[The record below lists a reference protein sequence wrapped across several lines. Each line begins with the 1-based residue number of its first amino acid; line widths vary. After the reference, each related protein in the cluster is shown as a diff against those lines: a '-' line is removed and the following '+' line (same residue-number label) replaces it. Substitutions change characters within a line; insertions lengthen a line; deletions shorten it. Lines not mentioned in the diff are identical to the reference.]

1 MSLSKAQVIECF
13 HLAFLNVL
21 PSHARRETYV
31 VKGGAN
37 LRYFYRSHR
46 YSEDIDFDA
55 VAGEGWKL
63 EEQVGAAL
71 QAKALELQLRRHGVV
86 VADPNRSKQ
95 TETTRR
101 WKPQLLAAGFDSPIS
116 TRVEFSFRNGD
127 DRFDLES
134 VDESVARP
142 YGLLRPSLQRYR
154 AAAALEQKVDAL
166 ALRAE
171 TQARDVFDL
180 DWLFRN
186 YADAVAASPINPVR
200 AGDAADSCAALSY
213 DAYRSQVVPFLE
225 PEIADV
231 YGSEDAW
238 GQMQTAVFE
247 QLSTIGAGD

>member
-1 MSLSKAQVIECF
+1 MSLSRAQAIECF

-21 PSHARRETYV
+21 PSHARREVYV

-37 LRYFYRSHR
+37 LRYFFHSHR

-63 EEQVGAAL
+63 EEQVDAAL
-71 QAKALELQLRRHGVV
+71 AAKALELQLRRHGIVLS
-86 VADPNRSKQ
+86 DPNKSKQ
-95 TETTRR
+95 TGTTRR
-101 WKPQLLAAGFDSPIS
+101 WKPQLLAGFDNPIS
-116 TRVEFSFRNGD
+116 TRVEFRFRSVD
-127 DRFDLES
+127 ERFDLES
-134 VDESVARP
+134 VDESVVKP

-154 AAAALEQKVDAL
+154 ATAALEQKIDAL

-186 YADAVAASPINPVR
+186 YRDAVDASSINLAR
-200 AGDAADSCAALSY
+200 AGQAAETCAILTYDSY
-213 DAYRSQVVPFLE
+213 QSQVVPFLD
-225 PEIADV
+225 PPIAEL

-238 GQMQTAVFE
+238 VQMQTAVFE
-247 QLSTIGAGD
+247 ELTTINARD

>member
-1 MSLSKAQVIECF
+1 MRLSRAQAIECF

-63 EEQVGAAL
+63 EEQVDAAL
-71 QAKALELQLRRHGVV
+71 AAKALELQLRRHGIIVV
-86 VADPNRSKQ
+86 DPNKSKQ
-95 TETTRR
+95 TGTTRR
-101 WKPQLLAAGFDSPIS
+101 WKPQLAADGFDSPIS
-116 TRVEFSFRNGD
+116 TQVEFSFRNGD

-134 VDESVARP
+134 VDENVARP

-154 AAAALEQKVDAL
+154 ATAALEQKIAAL
-166 ALRAE
+166 ALRTE

-186 YADAVAASPINPVR
+186 YRDAMAASSISPVL
-200 AGDAADSCAALSY
+200 AGQAADTCAILTY

-225 PEIADV
+225 PEIV
-231 YGSEDAW
+231 ELYGSEDAW
-238 GQMQTAVFE
+238 AQMQTAVFE
-247 QLSTIGAGD
+247 GLSTISARD